1 LRTGWSRATV
11 RRGSRGAKRSKV
23 PSGRSAFGHLLPV
36 IRHERS
42 NLAFVPP
49 VGLLLALA
57 ALFVIPTLGPRL
69 AERCEIPYPGFESV
83 GACPGGFS
91 DTKLLT
97 GRAGDETWEIV
108 VTSKDQRLIA
118 GALGRFWAQHGGNAI
133 TVFAKGARG
142 TSGVGYDRGVLFDR
156 NGILTFGICTAW
168 RDFGTGIGEVCNDQL
183 RFDVRAGPAP
193 SSGGSP
199 RPAPTVEE
207 TPASG
212 EAFLTGAGDIASCT
226 SRGDEA
232 TAAILAHVPGTIFA
246 AGDNAY
252 ESGTAGQYQSCYDPS
267 WGRFKDR
274 TRPAVGNHEY
284 LTPGAAGYFAYF
296 GEAAGPVG
304 KGYYSFALNGWRVFV
319 LNSNCDAV
327 GGCGAGSA
335 QEQWLAAELAA
346 FPTRCSLAIWHHPR
360 WSSGLQG
367 SMAEMQAL
375 WEDLYNAGTELLVV
389 GHDHVYERF
398 AALDAAG
405 FPDPQRGIRE
415 FVVGTGGASHESFR
429 TPLPPSEVR
438 NADTFGVLRLALGAD
453 GYQWKFLAEAGATFT
468 DAGSGTCH

>member
-1 LRTGWSRATV
+1 LDG
-11 RRGSRGAKRSKV
+11 
-23 PSGRSAFGHLLPV
+23 SAFGHPVLV
-36 IRHERS
+36 IRLERS

-49 VGLLLALA
+49 VSVLLALA
-57 ALFVIPTLGPRL
+57 ALFL
-69 AERCEIPYPGFESV
+69 APSLTPNSADRCAIPYPGFESV
-83 GACPGGFS
+83 GACPGSYS
-91 DTKLLT
+91 DAKLVT
-97 GRAGDETWEIV
+97 RAGGETWEIV
-108 VTSKDQRLIA
+108 VASKDQRLIA
-118 GALGRFWAQHGGNAI
+118 GALGRFWAEHAGIAI
-133 TVFAKGARG
+133 TVFAKGASG
-142 TSGVGYDRGVLFDR
+142 SSGVGYDRGVLFDR

-168 RDFGTGIGEVCNDQL
+168 RNFGSRIGEVCNDQL

-193 SSGGSP
+193 SSGAITP

-207 TPASG
+207 TPGSG

-232 TAAILAHVPGTIFA
+232 TAAILAQVPGTIFT

-252 ESGTAGQYQSCYDPS
+252 ESGTVGQYQSCYDPS

-274 TRPAVGNHEY
+274 TKPAVGNHEY
-284 LTPGAAGYFAYF
+284 LTPAAAGYFAYF
-296 GEAAGPVG
+296 GAAAGPVG
-304 KGYYSFALNGWRVFV
+304 KGYYSFEVNGWRVFV
-319 LNSNCDAV
+319 MNSNCDEV
-327 GGCGAGSA
+327 GGCGPGSV
-335 QEQWLAAELAA
+335 QEQWLAAELAKY
-346 FPTRCSLAIWHHPR
+346 PTRCSMAIWHHPR

-398 AALDAAG
+398 VPLDAAG
-405 FPDPQRGIRE
+405 FPDPERGIRE
-415 FVVGTGGASHESFR
+415 FVVGTGGATHESFR

-453 GYQWKFLAEAGATFT
+453 GYHWKFLAEEGATFT
-468 DAGSGTCH
+468 DSGSGTCH